1 MPSPLK
7 ALCGALAAT
16 LLAVSPAVADQ
27 STVDGAAP
35 SADPVRV
42 MPLGD
47 SITQGGSIGGY
58 RLDLGAKLRSAGRT
72 VDFVGSLAD
81 GPGSMPDR
89 NHEGH
94 PGWTIAQ
101 VDGNVVNWLRTYTP
115 RTILLHIGT
124 NDMYGSDP
132 AGAPRRLSALVDKIT
147 AQAPG
152 ADVFVS
158 TIIPIRFADATVR
171 AYNAAIVPLLRA
183 KAAAGKRV
191 HVVDMYPAVPV
202 SDLPDGIHPNAAGY
216 SKMATVWF
224 NALSAVPGSIG
235 DPPAPGGTCTATPR
249 VVGSWGGGFQ
259 AEVTVTNPTAAAIT
273 GWTVRFALPGGHAVT
288 QLWGGTADGS
298 GTVTNAPYNGTIS
311 PNASVVFGFIASGSG
326 AAAVGTADCASA

>member
-1 MPSPLK
+1 MPSPFK
-7 ALCGALAAT
+7 VLCGMLLAT
-16 LLAVSPAVADQ
+16 LLAAPAATADV
-27 STVDGAAP
+27 STVDERVAV
-35 SADPVRV
+35 ADPVRM

-58 RLDLGAKLRSAGRT
+58 RLDLGTRLRTAGRP

-101 VDGNVVNWLRTYTP
+101 IDANVVNWLRTYTP

-147 AQAPG
+147 AQAP
-152 ADVFVS
+152 AAEVFVS

-171 AYNAAIVPLLRA
+171 GYNSAIVPLLRA

-216 SKMATVWF
+216 AKMAAVWF
-224 NALSAVPGSIG
+224 AALRSVPGSIG
-235 DPPAPGGTCTATPR
+235 DPPQPGGTCTATPQ
-249 VVGSWGGGFQ
+249 VTGTWNGGFQ
-259 AEVTVTNPTAAAIT
+259 VEVTVANPATSAVN
-273 GWTVRFALPGGHAVT
+273 GWTVRFTLPGGHTVS
-288 QLWGGTADGS
+288 QIWGGAVSGS
-298 GTVTNAPYNGTIS
+298 VTVTNAPYNGTIS
-311 PNASVVFGFIASGSG
+311 PGGFTTFGFIASGSG
-326 AAAVGTADCASA
+326 APAVGSATCTGS